1 MGRTVP
7 AFRPALEFEIKTWDD
22 FRRGL
27 RLEDREIFDKIIS
40 LSRIHADA
48 GSLAARPDIMQ
59 FILVSICLEQQKQ
72 IDSLKKAVND
82 LTQHVQT
89 SADQLKI
96 TTNNGQAQNK
106 P

>member
-27 RLEDREIFDKIIS
+27 RPEDREIFDKIMT

-48 GSLAARPDIMQ
+48 GSLAARPDIVQ
-59 FILVSICLEQQKQ
+59 FILVSICLEQQKE
-72 IDSLKKAVND
+72 IDALKKAVNE
-82 LTQHVQT
+82 LTQRIQT
-89 SADQLKI
+89 EPKV
-96 TTNNGQAQNK
+96 
-106 P
+106 